1 MRFARHRHQKLN
13 FQRPK
18 RIPPRRF
25 AAVFMLGLA
34 LFALSLISLPEKH
47 DKPDFAATEFQQL
60 ETVAHSSPPSISQ
73 KQENKAKKPQKKR
86 SAPSLSAEAATIPPT
101 TTISGTIEPGETAT
115 QLLSE
120 YFNGS
125 SIHAL
130 NRQCEDIYPLT
141 RLKAGQPYT
150 ISTRNDEFVQLSYEI
165 NKESK
170 LLIRKQDDGFHVSK
184 KPIAYDTETTLVSG
198 EIDSSLYTAV
208 SQAGEQ
214 PEFAL
219 LLAQIFAWD
228 VDFVRDLRQGDRFI
242 ALVEKRFRQ
251 DKPSG
256 YGKILA
262 ARFTNKNQTFK
273 AFWYKDS
280 NGESSYFDAQG
291 QSVRKAFLKAPLSF
305 TRISSGYSN
314 SRMHPILKK
323 RRPHHGIDYAAPSGT
338 PIKTVGDGVIM
349 TRAYDKGAGRYV
361 KVRHPNGYVTVY
373 NHMSRFADKLRSGQK
388 VKQGHVIGY
397 VGSTGLSTGPH
408 LDFRMKKNGKYIN
421 PLKVESPP
429 CKPVPENERDR
440 FKSHIQPLMARLEKA
455 QKKHL
460 ALVKDH

>member
-1 MRFARHRHQKLN
+1 MRFAHHRHQKLN

-18 RIPPRRF
+18 RLNPRRI
-25 AAVFMLGLA
+25 AAVFVLGLI
-34 LFALSLISLPEKH
+34 LFAVSLVSLPEKSE
-47 DKPDFAATEFQQL
+47 KPDFAATEPPQQ
-60 ETVAHSSPPSISQ
+60 ETEAHSSSAAPQ
-73 KQENKAKKPQKKR
+73 TQVAQTEKPQEQ
-86 SAPSLSAEAATIPPT
+86 PSTSPTRAEAAEVPPT
-101 TTISGTIEPGETAT
+101 TTTRGTIEAGETAT
-115 QLLSE
+115 QLLSP
-120 YFNGS
+120 YFKKS
-125 SIHAL
+125 TIYAL
-130 NRQCEDIYPLT
+130 SRQCEDIYPLT

-150 ISTRNDEFVQLSYEI
+150 ISTREGDFIQLRYEI

-170 LLIRKQDDGFHVSK
+170 LLIRKQDGGFTVSK
-184 KPIAYDTETTLVSG
+184 KPIAYDTQTTLVSG
-198 EIDSSLYTAV
+198 TIDSSLYAAV
-208 SQAGEQ
+208 NQAGEQ

-251 DKPSG
+251 GQPSG

-262 ARFTNKNQTFK
+262 ASFTNKNDTFQ
-273 AFWYKDS
+273 AFWYEDS
-280 NGESSYFDAQG
+280 AGQSSYFDAQG
-291 QSVRKAFLKAPLSF
+291 QSVRKTFLKAPLSF

-349 TRAYDKGAGRYV
+349 TRAYAKGAGRYV

-373 NHMSRFADKLRSGQK
+373 NHMSRFASNLRSGQK
-388 VKQGHVIGY
+388 VKQGQTIGY

-408 LDFRMKKNGKYIN
+408 LDFRMKKNGSYIN

-429 CKPVPENERDR
+429 CKPVPQNERDR
-440 FKSHIQPLMARLEKA
+440 FKSHIQPLMARLDKA

-460 ALVKDH
+460 AQVKRQ